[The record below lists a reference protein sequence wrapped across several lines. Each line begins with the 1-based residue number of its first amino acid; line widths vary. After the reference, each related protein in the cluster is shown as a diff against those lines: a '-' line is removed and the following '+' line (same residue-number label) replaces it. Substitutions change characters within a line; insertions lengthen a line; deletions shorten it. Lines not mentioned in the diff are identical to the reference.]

1 MVLMNLLSGKQ
12 WRLYIENRF
21 VDMGEGEGE
30 INWKSSI
37 DIYTLRSVK

>member
-1 MVLMNLLSGKQ
+1 MV
-12 WRLYIENRF
+12 ENRF

>member
-1 MVLMNLLSGKQ
+1 MQGRHRDTDV
-12 WRLYIENRF
+12 ENRL

-37 DIYTLRSVK
+37 DIHYDL